1 MYFKKIKS
9 DTYDYDYFRN
19 CEKSFKPYITI
30 NDKDKYA
37 DIIVDCDTFG
47 AEIYDKVQGYI
58 NENYNALYGD
68 IEPFVRLHQKIDGF
82 IFRLGCFNRLLVE
95 CEFAEEIAIKLY
107 DVLMDI
113 IYNKLKL
120 KFEANYL
127 NEKDKKAM
135 EQTLEFYRFME
146 ARTKVI
152 DIDID
157 LLDHGHK
164 CEDIPSKEELLQK
177 KENILETKKK
187 LDDLMQKLDDK
198 SRKFIEMK
206 YLKGVKHRN
215 ILKELK
221 LSPLT
226 AKEFKE
232 QIYIKVYNH
241 LFNT

>member
-47 AEIYDKVQGYI
+47 AEIYDKVQDYI

-68 IEPFVRLHQKIDGF
+68 IEPFVRLHQKIDG
-82 IFRLGCFNRLLVE
+82 ITFRLGCFNKLIVE

-113 IYNKLKL
+113 VYNKLKCGV
-120 KFEANYL
+120 YL
-127 NEKDKKAM
+127 NQSNKQYIER
-135 EQTLEFYRFME
+135 TLTSYRFME

-164 CEDIPSKEELLQK
+164 CEDIPSKEELLQE
-177 KENILETKKK
+177 KENILETKRK

-226 AKEFKE
+226 AKDLKE

>member
-47 AEIYDKVQGYI
+47 AEIYDKVQDYI

-68 IEPFVRLHQKIDGF
+68 IEPFVRLHQKIDG
-82 IFRLGCFNRLLVE
+82 ITFRLGCFNKLIVE

-107 DVLMDI
+107 DMLMDI
-113 IYNKLKL
+113 VCNKLKCGV
-120 KFEANYL
+120 YL
-127 NEKDKKAM
+127 NQSNKQYIER
-135 EQTLEFYRFME
+135 TLTSYRFME

-164 CEDIPSKEELLQK
+164 CEDIPSKEELLQE

-226 AKEFKE
+226 AKDLKE

>member
-47 AEIYDKVQGYI
+47 AEIYDKVQDYI

-68 IEPFVRLHQKIDGF
+68 IEPFVRLHQKVDGF
-82 IFRLGCFNRLLVE
+82 TFRLGCFNKLLVE
-95 CEFAEEIAIKLY
+95 CKFAEEIAIKLY

-113 IYNKLKL
+113 VYNKLKL
-120 KFEANYL
+120 KCGVYL
-127 NEKDKKAM
+127 NQSNKQYIER
-135 EQTLEFYRFME
+135 TLTSYRFME

-152 DIDID
+152 DVN
-157 LLDHGHK
+157 L
-164 CEDIPSKEELLQK
+164 ELLEHGFECAETK
-177 KENILETKKK
+177 ENLLSEKENIIATKKK
-187 LDDLMQKLDDK
+187 LDDLLQKLDDK
-198 SRKFIEMK
+198 SRKFIEMRYIK
-206 YLKGVKHRN
+206 AEKPQH
-215 ILKELK
+215 ILKALK
-221 LSPLT
+221 LSPLG